1 MSDPV
6 ETYSYTVESPASQ
19 VTSDDGTVVQ
29 AEIEALEARLVV
41 LYAARARGPRLD
53 YPRWLYKPLPKEP
66 HIKTHPHEKILVN
79 SLVEEQALGEG
90 WTSSPNPDAE
100 TDADAGKV

>member
-1 MSDPV
+1 MSD
-6 ETYSYTVESPASQ
+6 TYTVESPASQ
-19 VTSDDGTVVQ
+19 VTSDDPTVVQ

-41 LYAARARGPRLD
+41 LYAARARGPRLE

-79 SLVEEQALGEG
+79 SLEEEKALGEG
-90 WTSSPNPDAE
+90 WSSSPNPDA
-100 TDADAGKV
+100 DAEAAAAAEKV